1 MCAGIQSKEENW
13 KCIPKI
19 DIMRIWGIISLIIIV
34 SNILFNEGGDGDPW
48 GIIINLT
55 HTLAVNKKSHYIRE
69 EFTQKL
75 SSLQEAS
82 QTKQTEELNTSGV
95 TSLRNQDPSS
105 NSTQSY
111 SSVGFETLSTVSVK
125 EDRHE
130 TDKGFRLKSWPSTVV
145 DAWPSTLHSTLFHS
159 DMKLALPFAQYF
171 THFQFVLQK

>member
-34 SNILFNEGGDGDPW
+34 SNILFNEG

-111 SSVGFETLSTVSVK
+111 SSVGFESL
-125 EDRHE
+125 
-130 TDKGFRLKSWPSTVV
+130 
-145 DAWPSTLHSTLFHS
+145 
-159 DMKLALPFAQYF
+159 
-171 THFQFVLQK
+171 